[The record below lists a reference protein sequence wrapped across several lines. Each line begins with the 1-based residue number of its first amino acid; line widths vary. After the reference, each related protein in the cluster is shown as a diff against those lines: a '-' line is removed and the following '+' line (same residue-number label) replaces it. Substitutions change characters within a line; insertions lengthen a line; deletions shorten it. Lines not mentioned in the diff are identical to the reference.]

1 MAAEQIVRDFLE
13 HLTRAEV
20 EQAVVLLDPGVEWRN
35 TGMPT
40 YRGDRVHAML
50 RDMVRRGV
58 TFEVEW
64 HHVAADE
71 IVVLTDRTD
80 VLGYGSWSTSFRVR
94 GTFEI
99 KDGRIAIWD
108 DSFSW
113 LEAAGSGLAGL
124 ASVGLDLLRR
134 AR

>member
-1 MAAEQIVRDFLE
+1 MSGSESVVRDFLD
-13 HLTRAEV
+13 HLSRHEV
-20 EQAVVLLDPGVEWRN
+20 EQALVLLDPGVEWRN

-40 YRGDRVHAML
+40 YRGDKVHAML

-64 HHVAADE
+64 HHVAADDH
-71 IVVLTDRTD
+71 VVLTDRTD

-99 KDGRIAIWD
+99 KDGRIAVWD
-108 DSFSW
+108 DAFSW
-113 LEAAGSGLAGL
+113 LELLGSGA
-124 ASVGLDLLRR
+124 VGLVRMLGVR
-134 AR
+134 

>member
-1 MAAEQIVRDFLE
+1 MAAEQIVRDFLD

-20 EQAVVLLDPGVEWRN
+20 EQALVLLDPGVEWRN

-64 HHVAADE
+64 HHIAADE
-71 IVVLTDRTD
+71 HVVLTDRTD

-113 LEAAGSGLAGL
+113 LELLGSGA
-124 ASVGLDLLRR
+124 VGLVRMLSS
-134 AR
+134 

>member
-1 MAAEQIVRDFLE
+1 MAADQIVRDFLD

-20 EQAVVLLDPGVEWRN
+20 EQALVLLDPGVEWRN

-40 YRGDRVHAML
+40 YRGDRVHEML

-64 HHVAADE
+64 HHIAADQN
-71 IVVLTDRTD
+71 VVLTDRTD
-80 VLGYGSWSTSFRVR
+80 VLGYGSWRTSFRVR

-99 KDGRIAIWD
+99 RDDLIVLWD

-113 LEAAGSGLAGL
+113 LELLGSGMAGL
-124 ASVGLDLLRR
+124 GRMLSS
-134 AR
+134 

>member
-1 MAAEQIVRDFLE
+1 MAAEQTVRDFLD
-13 HLTRAEV
+13 HLSRHEI
-20 EQAVVLLDPGVEWRN
+20 EQALVLLDPGVEWRN

-58 TFEVEW
+58 TFAVEW
-64 HHVAADE
+64 HHVAADDD
-71 IVVLTDRTD
+71 VVLTDRTD

-94 GTFEI
+94 GTFEL
-99 KDGRIAIWD
+99 KDGRIAVWD

-113 LEAAGSGLAGL
+113 LELMGSGL
-124 ASVGLDLLRR
+124 VGLGRMLGGR
-134 AR
+134 

>member
-1 MAAEQIVRDFLE
+1 MAAEQIVRDFLD

-20 EQAVVLLDPGVEWRN
+20 EQALVLLDPGVEWRN

-40 YRGDRVHAML
+40 YRGDKVHAML

-64 HHVAADE
+64 HHIAADE
-71 IVVLTDRTD
+71 HVVLTDRTD
-80 VLGYGSWSTSFRVR
+80 VLGYGSWNTSFRVR

-99 KDGRIAIWD
+99 KDGRIAVWD

-113 LEAAGSGLAGL
+113 LELLGSGAAGLVRMLS
-124 ASVGLDLLRR
+124 S
-134 AR
+134 